1 MDSRSCGYVSILS
14 TRHSSGNEQIRAN
27 EQNVQDTLFC
37 EVATKGVDTM
47 ASSVLNHQTKMLLVS
62 ALKSLMKTIKL
73 DRVTISDITKACGVS
88 RRAFYYHFE
97 DIYEAAI
104 WMFEQDLGGVITL
117 SDHQWSI
124 NIGELL
130 EYVESNKVICLNAI
144 RSSQGYRLEE
154 LVYAKIKGCM
164 ASYLLSL
171 CKRSSLEIKN
181 IELISDCYTISML
194 AIIKSWLDGTIS
206 CSREELLSLFEQTIE
221 GSVASV
227 IESFDK

>member
-1 MDSRSCGYVSILS
+1 
-14 TRHSSGNEQIRAN
+14 
-27 EQNVQDTLFC
+27 
-37 EVATKGVDTM
+37 
-47 ASSVLNHQTKMLLVS
+47 
-62 ALKSLMKTIKL
+62 
-73 DRVTISDITKACGVS
+73 
-88 RRAFYYHFE
+88 
-97 DIYEAAI
+97 
-104 WMFEQDLGGVITL
+104 
-117 SDHQWSI
+117 
-124 NIGELL
+124 
-130 EYVESNKVICLNAI
+130 
-144 RSSQGYRLEE
+144 
-154 LVYAKIKGCM
+154 M